1 MKHSP
6 PGRRPASAVEREH
19 RRPAPAGRLG
29 APEPALRALQR
40 AVGNR
45 RVLDLLAGGLL
56 HGCPPGDAAPAPRLV
71 EDVVG
76 SHGLPLAS
84 GTRRRLELLLGV
96 DLGNVLV
103 HRDERAARAAESVA
117 ARAFTV
123 GDHVVLGAAVD
134 PTTAAGQRVLAHEV
148 VHVVQQRGA
157 AAPASLRVAPG
168 DSAAEAAASAA
179 AQALLGG
186 RPPGSI
192 APVATRAVQRDGP
205 GDVKVAEAKTDADA
219 REMVRR
225 LAGGLLEVQ
234 LKADALQAMPSASTN
249 VVDQQRMLAEH
260 VERTTKL
267 LRIASDGRLVDTS
280 LFPGIE
286 AAIHTGGLAADLMY
300 LDRLG
305 VAGGVSRVSRA
316 GVNRG
321 LSFAWGVMRQLAED
335 PHWSETNKTLAD
347 EWLRLAQFHRDTVA
361 DFISTAAVLKAGVTA
376 AQIADLVV
384 SGPELLATGKA
395 ALKDLARWL
404 KEGGGGFGILRA
416 AGPGGGPALV
426 LVSGGRT
433 LALTAAQVEAL
444 IQAGK
449 LSANALILYSV
460 AKGGGEA
467 GALLPGGGIGEG
479 PFGARQPGSKSRFT
493 QEEIAKDIADETGKV
508 PTGER
513 ALEEAG
519 VTARQLRKV
528 EENHHLLVQQLR
540 KWFRERG
547 VDIDEFTVKLTADE
561 HRWIHN
567 EYKWNDLWKDFRLKN
582 PTASPADILAK
593 MGEFQRQV
601 GLEGLEIVPY
611 PR

>member
-1 MKHSP
+1 MRRSP
-6 PGRRPASAVEREH
+6 PGHRPASAAKRER
-19 RRPAPAGRLG
+19 RDPAPAGRSVP
-29 APEPALRALQR
+29 PEPALRALQR
-40 AVGNR
+40 AVGTR
-45 RVLDLLAGGLL
+45 RVLDLLRGGLL
-56 HGCPPGDAAPAPRLV
+56 PGCPPGDGASAPRLV

-76 SHGLPLAS
+76 SQGLPLAA
-84 GTRRRLELLLGV
+84 GTRKRLELLLGV
-96 DLGNVLV
+96 DLGDVLV

-123 GDHVVLGAAVD
+123 GDHVVLGAEVD
-134 PTTAAGQRVLAHEV
+134 PTTAAGQRVLAHEL

-157 AAPASLRVAPG
+157 AAPASLQVAASDTAAEGAAAAGARALLSDRAPG
-168 DSAAEAAASAA
+168 
-179 AQALLGG
+179 
-186 RPPGSI
+186 PI
-192 APVATRAVQRDGP
+192 APLRMRAVQRDGA
-205 GDVKVAEAKTDADA
+205 GDVKVAQAKAQTEA
-219 REMVRR
+219 REQVRR
-225 LAGGLLEVQ
+225 LAAGLLEVQ
-234 LKADALQAMPSASTN
+234 LKSDALQAMPSTSTN

-260 VERTTKL
+260 VERTTNL
-267 LRIASDGRLVDTS
+267 LRKASDARLVDTS

-286 AAIHTGGLAADLMY
+286 AAIHSGGLAADLMY
-300 LDRLG
+300 FDRLG
-305 VAGGVSRVSRA
+305 LAGGVSRVSRA
-316 GVNRG
+316 GANRG
-321 LSFAWGVMRQLAED
+321 LSFAWGVMRKLAED
-335 PHWSETNKTLAD
+335 PHWAETNRTLAD

-395 ALKDLARWL
+395 ALKDLATWL

-416 AGPGGGPALV
+416 AGPGGASALV

-449 LSANALILYSV
+449 LSANALILYNV
-460 AKGGGEA
+460 ARGGGEA
-467 GALLPGGGIGEG
+467 GTLPPGGGIGEG
-479 PFGARQPGSKSRFT
+479 PLGARPPGSKSRFT
-493 QEEIAKDIADETGKV
+493 QEEIAKDIAEETSKV
-508 PTGER
+508 PSGER

-519 VTARQLRKV
+519 VTPRQLRKV

-540 KWFRERG
+540 KWFRKRG

-582 PTASPADILAK
+582 PKASTAEILTK
-593 MGEFQRQV
+593 MGEFQKRV
-601 GLEGLEIVPY
+601 GLEGLEIIPY